1 MSKRKSRRSGVSK
14 GLIATLIIVG
24 TLGVAAGVTAI
35 VTKGFKQWGPAEG
48 MVKGG
53 VAVEKFTAKSLS
65 DGTLVLTNG
74 LADSDEIT
82 LSSSFAGSLKLD
94 DENKIEAL
102 YLGSD
107 EGDPTTT
114 KTVLETTLASYKT
127 PNADVEKIEKEV
139 LALDV
144 TKMSAMSLSL
154 NVAYEE
160 ENKAQGAIEVPYFD
174 AVRFNYKITES
185 RLIYTA
191 DIGSGTKA
199 SCSYAKRSNTV
210 SELYENVSLFE
221 IGKDET
227 VSQNQID
234 FLSFSLKGGNNNKI
248 EIKSVEFVR
257 TNNKHKGETCWFA
270 QA

>member
-48 MVKGG
+48 MIKGG

-74 LADSDEIT
+74 LKDSDEIT
-82 LSSSFAGSLKLD
+82 LTSSFAGSLKLD
-94 DENKIEAL
+94 DDNKPEAL
-102 YLGSD
+102 FLGSD
-107 EGDPTTT
+107 EGDATTT
-114 KTVLETTLASYKT
+114 KTVLESTLASYK
-127 PNADVEKIEKEV
+127 PANKDVEKIEDEV

-144 TKMSAMSLSL
+144 TKMSKMSIGLH
-154 NVAYEE
+154 VAYEE
-160 ENKAQGAIEVPYFD
+160 ENKEQDAIEMPYFD
-174 AVRFNYKITES
+174 AIRFNYKIAES
-185 RLIYTA
+185 RMIVTGN
-191 DIGSGTKA
+191 IGSEKQ
-199 SCSYAKRSNTV
+199 SCSYVKRSNTIT
-210 SELYENVSLFE
+210 ELYENVSIFPV
-221 IGKDET
+221 GKEET
-227 VSQNQID
+227 ISENQVD
-234 FLSFSLKGGNNNKI
+234 LLSFSLKGGTNNKI

-257 TNNKHKGETCWFA
+257 TNNKHKGETCWFT